1 MFTAQLGERRGRGAE
16 NHVTAA
22 ATRGV
27 YDKWAAA
34 IGADLVTAAE
44 AAVKGINR

>member
-1 MFTAQLGERRGRGAE
+1 VTRLTATGRAAF
-16 NHVTAA
+16 AA

-27 YDKWAAA
+27 YDKWAAV
-34 IGADLVTAAE
+34 IGADLVTATE